1 MIIFKFLLLGFF
13 TALLFPPF
21 FILPLG
27 FVIFPFLYKLI
38 LKLHLTNSF
47 KLFFFSGFV
56 YAIGLFSIYL
66 IWIQNPFYIYDET
79 KNYAI
84 LSFLLIIFISFIF
97 GIFFILFKYINN
109 FQYNFLYIPLIL
121 IVFEI
126 FISNLLYGFPWFSIA
141 LILSSNKIGSILL
154 YLFGTHLTGVII
166 IIAFLTPQIIKEKK
180 ELNINYKVILS
191 ISVFFLIVILF
202 FYNKENNQ
210 EYKKIKVD
218 LFQTNHTIELNNSIS
233 KEEKYDE
240 IKNLIQESDANLLIF
255 GENNYPYLINN
266 IDNIRLGEYLKNNNQ
281 TIIIGAIRKE
291 NNNYYNSFLLI
302 QKNNIE
308 YFDKKILVP
317 FGEFVPFRNYLKF
330 IEKISGPV
338 DFALGDKNRLMNV
351 NNQYTIIPVICYE
364 IIFFWKLLNKNNNFA
379 DILVNI
385 TNDSWFGSLVGPYQH
400 FYLSKMR
407 ASELNKILLRVST
420 NGISGIIKSDG
431 SILKTTKLNQK
442 TLISTDIKIY
452 DKINL
457 NFIHKIYSFL
467 LLFIFIIFLHFSFF
481 RNR

>member
-1 MIIFKFLLLGFF
+1 M
-13 TALLFPPF
+13 
-21 FILPLG
+21 
-27 FVIFPFLYKLI
+27 
-38 LKLHLTNSF
+38 
-47 KLFFFSGFV
+47 
-56 YAIGLFSIYL
+56 
-66 IWIQNPFYIYDET
+66 
-79 KNYAI
+79 
-84 LSFLLIIFISFIF
+84 
-97 GIFFILFKYINN
+97 
-109 FQYNFLYIPLIL
+109 
-121 IVFEI
+121 
-126 FISNLLYGFPWFSIA
+126 
-141 LILSSNKIGSILL
+141 
-154 YLFGTHLTGVII
+154 
-166 IIAFLTPQIIKEKK
+166 
-180 ELNINYKVILS
+180 
-191 ISVFFLIVILF
+191 
-202 FYNKENNQ
+202 
-210 EYKKIKVD
+210 
-218 LFQTNHTIELNNSIS
+218 
-233 KEEKYDE
+233 
-240 IKNLIQESDANLLIF
+240 IQESNANLLIF

-420 NGISGIIKSDG
+420 NGISGVIKSDG

-452 DKINL
+452 DQINL